1 MKLGKAKVI
10 GGELSLFDSVRK
22 ASPSLRA
29 VSVPQTCLLEI
40 DLLEKGVL

>member
-10 GGELSLFDSVRK
+10 GGELLLFDSMRK
-22 ASPSLRA
+22 ASPSLRS

-40 DLLEKGVL
+40 DLLEKEAL